1 MLRVN
6 SQINKYNYHLI
17 AYEVGSLAADFGETV
32 NDSIPKPP
40 PKKVVPKK
48 DGGKAKAKDKEEAK
62 PKEEA
67 DDDEKNSTPTV
78 ANHSL
83 AELYTGMLVK
93 ELYQALNGTEGAS
106 DSGMAHVPSST
117 LGPTATIVRQIT
129 DLEAAIAKAAA
140 ELVAAGPGQI
150 VERKKDLS
158 DRIASMKTFL
168 TKNPP
173 KDLHLVPG
181 SPFEVAIPP
190 IAEVPDPKP
199 AAEKPKARAPRV
211 TADSGGAVQF
221 RCPPGGQD
229 FDSPGDQGLSA
240 DQQGTFLHSRFRP
253 SAGSSRRG

>member
-1 MLRVN
+1 MRQAATTNALQKAEMATSALKLLANPDANDRVRATAAWTLGMLRVN

-150 VERKKDLS
+150 VEAQEGSQRS
-158 DRIASMKTFL
+158 DRFNENLPHEKSSQ
-168 TKNPP
+168 
-173 KDLHLVPG
+173 G
-181 SPFEVAIPP
+181 SPSRPWLTLRSCHP
-190 IAEVPDPKP
+190 TD
-199 AAEKPKARAPRV
+199 RRS
-211 TADSGGAVQF
+211 SGSQT
-221 RCPPGGQD
+221 RCRKTQSWGR
-229 FDSPGDQGLSA
+229 PGD
-240 DQQGTFLHSRFRP
+240 R
-253 SAGSSRRG
+253 